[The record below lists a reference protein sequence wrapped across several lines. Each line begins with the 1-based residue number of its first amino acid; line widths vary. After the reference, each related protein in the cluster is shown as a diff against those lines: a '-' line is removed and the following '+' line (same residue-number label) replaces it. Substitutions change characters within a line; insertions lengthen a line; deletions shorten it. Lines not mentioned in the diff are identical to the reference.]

1 MARFTI
7 SLTDQP
13 NLTLEIMKL
22 DHGNQGTS

>member
-13 NLTLEIMKL
+13 ELTLEIIQL